1 MVQRV
6 GVAVLV
12 IEEIKDLPRGR
23 AFVKVDPHELTIGVV
38 VMVDQVSGGLGQP
51 QTLGIVGVG
60 DRGSAVGCGSQ
71 LPALL
76 PIHRPPGAVVVAG
89 GVARTVVGDALP
101 VVSREQIA
109 PVGIAVSV
117 AAFPSQSAALTALPE
132 GEPAGASRK
141 PYGCG
146 DEIGLAGVLQSAANL
161 LIL

>member
-38 VMVDQVSGGLGQP
+38 VMVDQISGGLGQP

-76 PIHRPPGAVVVAG
+76 PIHRPTGAV
-89 GVARTVVGDALP
+89 
-101 VVSREQIA
+101 
-109 PVGIAVSV
+109 
-117 AAFPSQSAALTALPE
+117 
-132 GEPAGASRK
+132 
-141 PYGCG
+141 
-146 DEIGLAGVLQSAANL
+146 
-161 LIL
+161 